1 MCKALP
7 ISVTLLPLY
16 PFSSGL
22 AMFFFCLVD
31 ENLVICAM
39 GRKLLPIVSRQMLIA
54 VRRSLV
60 SMVITGLFC
69 VTAFP
74 SQGHP
79 QRQNPGRVQGQI
91 VNALTN
97 EPVRKARVYLQR
109 LDTKDAAVAILCDD
123 AGNFVLS
130 DINPGRYHLAAERV
144 GYIRGAFGARS
155 MDGPGLV
162 LVVAPGQLLDGLIFK
177 LMPQAVITGR
187 VIDGD
192 GEPVQDVHVQA
203 LGLTYVRGRRQ
214 LVSVQDSVTD
224 DLGEYRLHSLPPN
237 RYLVSAS
244 RSGGNA
250 QSQNIDAKNAD
261 ATALEE
267 TYAPTYFPNTVD
279 PTRAVEVSVT
289 GGEQARGI
297 DLTLLRTPTAI
308 IRGHVANSLNA
319 HNTAVMLFPRDA
331 GGIPSTDRNA
341 AAVTD
346 NQGNFEL
353 RGVTPGGYIL
363 FAQSGEGSARI
374 PIDVYGSNINDA
386 SLTIVPN
393 LEVRGRM
400 SLDGGPVHWGDRRV
414 NLGLQPR
421 DTPLNVIA
429 SALRPDGAFLLSNVS
444 PDNYA
449 LNIRNLPEEYCVKE
463 IHMGLTAIQDGA
475 VNLSASGT
483 GPLDIVLSR
492 SCAEFAG
499 VVTDFE
505 TNNVPGATVTLVPD
519 KSHRSAL
526 YLYQVT
532 TTDQYGGFSFKGV
545 APGSYRVYAWEVID
559 EGAYFDPDF
568 LKAYESFS
576 TAVTAEEKSREN
588 LQLTLIPAG
597 TYRQPP

>member
-1 MCKALP
+1 M
-7 ISVTLLPLY
+7 
-16 PFSSGL
+16 
-22 AMFFFCLVD
+22 AMSFFVFDGKFEEDLRILRDGPKVAPD
-31 ENLVICAM
+31 GID
-39 GRKLLPIVSRQMLIA
+39 QMTA
-54 VRRSLV
+54 VNRSLV
-60 SMVITGLFC
+60 SMVITGLFY

-91 VNALTN
+91 VNALNN

-109 LDTKDAAVAILCDD
+109 LDTKDTAVAILSDD

-130 DINPGRYHLAAERV
+130 EINPGRYHLAAERV
-144 GYIRGAFGARS
+144 GYIRGAFGARR
-155 MDGPGLV
+155 MDGPGTV
-162 LVVAPGQLLDGLIFK
+162 LVVAPGQLLEGLIFK
-177 LMPQAVITGR
+177 LTPQAVITGR

-244 RSGGNA
+244 RSGGNS

-279 PTRAVEVSVT
+279 PARAVEISVT
-289 GGEQARGI
+289 EGEQARGI
-297 DLTLLRTPTAI
+297 DLTVLHTPTAL
-308 IRGHVANSLNA
+308 IRGHVTNSLNA
-319 HNTAVMLFPRDA
+319 RADHSTVVMLFPRDA

-341 AAVTD
+341 AAVPD
-346 NQGNFEL
+346 NMGNFEL
-353 RGVTPGGYIL
+353 RGVTPGAYIL

-400 SLDGGPVHWGDRRV
+400 TLDGGPVHWGDRRV
-414 NLGLQPR
+414 SLSLQPR

-429 SALRPDGAFLLSNVS
+429 SAVRPDGAFLLSNVS

-449 LNIRNLPEEYCVKE
+449 LNIRNFPEEYCVKE
-463 IHMGLTAIQDGA
+463 IHMGLNAIQDGTL
-475 VNLSASGT
+475 NLSGSGP

-492 SCAEFAG
+492 SCAEFTG
-499 VVTDFE
+499 GVTDSE

-519 KSHRSAL
+519 KSRRSAL

-559 EGAYFDPDF
+559 EGAHLDPDF
-568 LKAYESFS
+568 LKAYEGFS

-588 LQLTLIPAG
+588 LQLKLIPAG
-597 TYRQPP
+597 TYRQPAKSK